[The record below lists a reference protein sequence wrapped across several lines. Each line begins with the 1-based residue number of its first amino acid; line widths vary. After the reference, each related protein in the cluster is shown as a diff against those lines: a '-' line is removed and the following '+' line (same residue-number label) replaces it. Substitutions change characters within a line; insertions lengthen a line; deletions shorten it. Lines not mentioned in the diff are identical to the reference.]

1 MLADHSTTMGPLR
14 PHPRNPRYFADARGR
29 AIYLTGSH
37 TWMNLQDM
45 GTGDPPKPFD
55 FGAYLD
61 FLVRHHHNF
70 IRLWSWQSTGAW
82 IFPYITPH
90 PWRRTGPSN
99 ASDGKPR
106 FDLSQFDA
114 AYFRRLRERVQLARQ
129 RDIYVSVM
137 LFVGGNVSVPD
148 EWKRHPFRRGNNCN
162 GVDGDI
168 VGDGTGKETVTLQQH
183 RQLRMVREIQLEY
196 VRHVI
201 DTVNE
206 FDNVLY
212 EIINEGGTREW
223 DWFMVN
229 FIHEYE
235 QTKPLQHPVGL
246 TGHGGESNDS
256 MLSSPAEWFSP
267 GASEWRDLL
276 SSPRVADGR
285 KVSILDT
292 DHLWGEGGDYLWVW
306 KSFLRGHNP
315 IYMDRIAAL
324 TGDARGDI
332 PGAESVRKAMG
343 LTRQIAEQTDM
354 AVMVPRPELASTGY
368 CLAHEGREYVIFLP
382 GTRKVEVN
390 LSVTRKPL
398 TIRWIHP
405 VEGTVKQGKTVQ
417 GGARRELESPFN
429 GDAVLWMRTI

>member
-1 MLADHSTTMGPLR
+1 MPADHSTPMGPLR
-14 PHPRNPRYFADARGR
+14 PHPRNPRYFANARGR

-45 GTGDPPKPFD
+45 GTADPPKPFD
-55 FGAYLD
+55 FSAYLD
-61 FLVRHHHNF
+61 FLVQHHHNF

-82 IFPYITPH
+82 IFPRITPH
-90 PWRRTGPSN
+90 PWRRTGPGN

-106 FDLSQFDA
+106 FDLTQRDA

-129 RDIYVSVM
+129 RGIYVSVM

-148 EWKRHPFRRGNNCN
+148 EWKRHPFRRGNNVN

-168 VGDGTGKETVTLQQH
+168 DGDGTGKETVTLQQH
-183 RQLRMVREIQLEY
+183 RQLRTVREIQLEY

-276 SSPRVADGR
+276 SNPRVADGR

-324 TGDARGDI
+324 TGDTRGDI
-332 PGAESVRKAMG
+332 PGAESARKAMG

-354 AVMVPRPELASTGY
+354 AAMVPRPELASTGY
-368 CLAHEGREYVIFLP
+368 CLAHEGREYVVFLP
-382 GTRKVEVN
+382 ETRKVQVN
-390 LSVTRKPL
+390 LSASRKPL

-417 GGARRELESPFN
+417 GGARRELESPFE

>member
-1 MLADHSTTMGPLR
+1 MGPLR
-14 PHPRNPRYFADARGR
+14 PHPRNPRYFANARGR

-45 GTGDPPKPFD
+45 GTADPPKPFD
-55 FGAYLD
+55 FSAYLD
-61 FLVRHHHNF
+61 FLVQHHHNF

-82 IFPYITPH
+82 IFPRITPH
-90 PWRRTGPSN
+90 PWRRTGPGN

-106 FDLSQFDA
+106 FDLTQRDA

-129 RDIYVSVM
+129 RGIYVSVM

-148 EWKRHPFRRGNNCN
+148 EWKRHPFRRGNNVN

-168 VGDGTGKETVTLQQH
+168 DGDGTGKETVTLQQH
-183 RQLRMVREIQLEY
+183 RQLRTVREIQLEY

-276 SSPRVADGR
+276 SNPRVADGR

-324 TGDARGDI
+324 TGDTRGDI
-332 PGAESVRKAMG
+332 PGAESARKAMG

-354 AVMVPRPELASTGY
+354 AAMVPRPELASTGY
-368 CLAHEGREYVIFLP
+368 CLAHEGREYVVFLP
-382 GTRKVEVN
+382 ETRKVQVN
-390 LSVTRKPL
+390 LSASRKPL

-417 GGARRELESPFN
+417 GGARRELESPFE

>member
-1 MLADHSTTMGPLR
+1 MGPLR

-148 EWKRHPFRRGNNCN
+148 EWKRHPFRRGNNATASTA
-162 GVDGDI
+162 I
-168 VGDGTGKETVTLQQH
+168 STETV
-183 RQLRMVREIQLEY
+183 R
-196 VRHVI
+196 
-201 DTVNE
+201 
-206 FDNVLY
+206 
-212 EIINEGGTREW
+212 
-223 DWFMVN
+223 
-229 FIHEYE
+229 
-235 QTKPLQHPVGL
+235 
-246 TGHGGESNDS
+246 
-256 MLSSPAEWFSP
+256 
-267 GASEWRDLL
+267 
-276 SSPRVADGR
+276 
-285 KVSILDT
+285 
-292 DHLWGEGGDYLWVW
+292 
-306 KSFLRGHNP
+306 
-315 IYMDRIAAL
+315 
-324 TGDARGDI
+324 
-332 PGAESVRKAMG
+332 
-343 LTRQIAEQTDM
+343 
-354 AVMVPRPELASTGY
+354 
-368 CLAHEGREYVIFLP
+368 
-382 GTRKVEVN
+382 
-390 LSVTRKPL
+390 
-398 TIRWIHP
+398 
-405 VEGTVKQGKTVQ
+405 
-417 GGARRELESPFN
+417 ARR
-429 GDAVLWMRTI
+429 R